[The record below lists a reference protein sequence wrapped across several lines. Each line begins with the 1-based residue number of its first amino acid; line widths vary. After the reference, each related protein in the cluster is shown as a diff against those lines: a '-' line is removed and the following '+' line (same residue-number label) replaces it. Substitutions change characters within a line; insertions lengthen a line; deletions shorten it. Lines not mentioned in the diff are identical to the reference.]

1 MKALLHCLRLGE
13 EEHAGGV
20 PVQPVD
26 QKGAA
31 LPAVPQPVG
40 HRTEGGAL
48 LLPLVGG
55 GEQPRGLV
63 DGQQIRILV
72 EQGEGQIAALQT
84 GTQRHGL
91 AGDEGMVVTGD
102 CLPIHQ
108 HLPPGEQR
116 FDVVAALPLLVGEQ
130 KGKQGVRPVHREDG
144 GLFWLH
150 WIRSFH

>member
-1 MKALLHCLRLGE
+1 MSRSSRWTRKARPSPRSRSQSDT
-13 EEHAGGV
+13 A
-20 PVQPVD
+20 
-26 QKGAA
+26 
-31 LPAVPQPVG
+31 
-40 HRTEGGAL
+40 REGGAL

-144 GLFWLH
+144 GLFWR
-150 WIRSFH
+150 IGSDPFIEVR